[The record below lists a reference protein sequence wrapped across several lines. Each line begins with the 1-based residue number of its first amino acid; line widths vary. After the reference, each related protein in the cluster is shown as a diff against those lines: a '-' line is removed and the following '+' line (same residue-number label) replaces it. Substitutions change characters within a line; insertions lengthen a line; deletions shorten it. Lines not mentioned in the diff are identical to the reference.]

1 MSLKTG
7 HLTIDFDNYNVNMSA
22 VTVLMMIF
30 ILKETI
36 SLIYE
41 EQTIVYRQMTINNS
55 KAQKPKK
62 KGMSRPS

>member
-30 ILKETI
+30 ILKETT

-41 EQTIVYRQMTINNS
+41 EQTIVNRQMTINNS